1 MSTCSPDFELGGDD
15 VSFAIKSFAIL
26 IVTVTQHNVA
36 KNPFPQ
42 TICAILTQKAKIN
55 FAFKIFLNGES
66 LNGT

>member
-1 MSTCSPDFELGGDD
+1 M
-15 VSFAIKSFAIL
+15 
-26 IVTVTQHNVA
+26 TVTQHNVA